1 MKFLKVLLFFTLTN
15 VAVSQ
20 NSSQKPAINSIKKQF
35 ETLYK
40 KSGSYQ
46 KYKVIEKTLFNALQ
60 RRTVDTIKNLKSTIA
75 SKQDLINIQNKK
87 LVSLENQISSLNDN
101 LTKSSEKEDQI
112 SFLGVNLTKSN
123 YNLIVWGIIFITLS
137 LLIYFIYRFK
147 NSNII
152 TKDTLNSFDEIE
164 QEFEQYKKKTIEKEQ
179 QLRRKLQDE
188 INKQRGV

>member
-1 MKFLKVLLFFTLTN
+1 MKFLKVILFFTLTS

-20 NSSQKPAINSIKKQF
+20 NSNQNITNNSIKKQF

-60 RRTVDTIKNLKSTIA
+60 RRTLDTIKNLKSTIV
-75 SKQDLINIQNKK
+75 SKQDLINNQNKK
-87 LVSLENQISSLNDN
+87 LTSLENQITSLKNS
-101 LTKSSEKEDQI
+101 LTESSEKEDQI
-112 SFLGVNLTKSN
+112 SFIGINLTKSN
-123 YNLIVWGIIFITLS
+123 YNLIVWIIIFTILS
-137 LLIYFIYRFK
+137 LLVYFIYRFK
-147 NSNII
+147 NSNIL
-152 TKDTLNSFDEIE
+152 TKETRSSFDEIE
-164 QEFEQYKKKTIEKEQ
+164 QEFEQYKKKSIEKEQ